1 MPRELHQSLA
11 LSAAFGKKRRGSRG
25 RSNLSRPRTRRATP
39 PVRVHPWST
48 MTAEITRQGPGSIL
62 YEHAIDRYCIEE
74 CEIADNRRRIMTYW
88 KSHTCSICKD
98 IYPRYSICRHI
109 GRIVDLD
116 LNNRG
121 GFLVSLPTLVHSG

>member
-1 MPRELHQSLA
+1 
-11 LSAAFGKKRRGSRG
+11 
-25 RSNLSRPRTRRATP
+25 
-39 PVRVHPWST
+39 

-74 CEIADNRRRIMTYW
+74 CEIVDNRRRIMTYW

-121 GFLVSLPTLVHSG
+121 GFLVSLPTKVLSAPLACLLTPPLGTRSLYFPMTPPCTGPASS